1 MTRPRLEVA
10 DVFRNHG
17 DAFLDLYGDTLSP
30 EQRRALNDIA
40 ACRTAALGGHVEE
53 CDRCGHRQIAYNS
66 CRNRH
71 CPKCQA
77 TAAAQWM
84 EAREAELLPVE
95 YFHVVFTLPAL
106 LGPIAL
112 QNPREVYNILFRAAA
127 ETLQQIAADPKH
139 LGAEVGFL
147 AVLHTWGQNLEHHPH
162 VHCVVPGGGLSPDG
176 SQWIAC
182 EPGFFLPVRVLSR
195 VFRGK
200 FLAMLRDAFDR
211 GRLSFHGK
219 LRALRDADEFQRRLA
234 AGAQTEWVVYA
245 KPPFGGPEQVL
256 KYLARY
262 THRVAISNRRLV
274 ALEDGEVTFHWKDYA
289 HGGGQKTMTL
299 KATEFIRRFLQHVLP
314 SGFVRIRHYGFLANR
329 VCQEKLALC
338 RALLG
343 VGTTPEPLAA
353 DSSAEPE
360 ERDVERPPVA
370 PLCPSC
376 GEGRMVIIETFPA
389 MPVERR
395 KWGPI
400 LEHAEFDTS

>member
-1 MTRPRLEVA
+1 MTRPQLEVA
-10 DVFRNHG
+10 DVFRDHG
-17 DAFLDLYGDTLSP
+17 DAFLDRYGDTLSP
-30 EQRRALNDIA
+30 EQRRALRDIA
-40 ACRTAALGGHVEE
+40 ACRTAVLGGHVEE
-53 CDRCGHRQIAYNS
+53 CDRCGHQRIAYNS

-95 YFHVVFTLPAL
+95 YYHVVFTLPAV

-112 QNPREVYNILFRAAA
+112 QNRREVYNILFRAAA

-139 LGAEVGFL
+139 LGAEIGFL

-176 SQWIAC
+176 SQWVAC
-182 EPGFFLPVRVLSR
+182 EPGYFLPVPVLSR

-200 FLAMLRDAFDR
+200 FLALLGSAFDQ
-211 GRLSFHGK
+211 GKLSFHGK
-219 LRALRDADEFQRRLA
+219 LRVLASPDEFQRRLTA
-234 AGAQTEWVVYA
+234 STQTEWVVHA
-245 KPPFGGPEQVL
+245 KRPFGGPEQVL

-274 ALEDGEVTFHWKDYA
+274 ALENGEVKFHWKDYA

-299 KATEFIRRFLQHVLP
+299 KATEFIRRFLLHVLP

-329 VCQEKLALC
+329 VCREKLALC
-338 RALLG
+338 RARLG
-343 VGTTPEPLAA
+343 VETTPEPVVPEPAA
-353 DSSAEPE
+353 APQET
-360 ERDVERPPVA
+360 VEGQAVTNV
-370 PLCPSC
+370 CPSC
-376 GEGRMVIIETFPA
+376 GAGRMVIVAAFEAI
-389 MPVERR
+389 PVNRR
-395 KWGPI
+395 QCGPI
-400 LEHAEFDTS
+400 LEPVGSDTS

>member
-1 MTRPRLEVA
+1 
-10 DVFRNHG
+10 
-17 DAFLDLYGDTLSP
+17 
-30 EQRRALNDIA
+30 
-40 ACRTAALGGHVEE
+40 
-53 CDRCGHRQIAYNS
+53 
-66 CRNRH
+66 
-71 CPKCQA
+71 
-77 TAAAQWM
+77 M

>member
-17 DAFLDLYGDTLSP
+17 AAFLDCYGDVLSP
-30 EQRRALNDIA
+30 EQRRALSDIA

-53 CDRCGHRQIAYNS
+53 CDLCGHRQIAYNS

-84 EAREAELLPVE
+84 EQRQAELLPVE
-95 YFHVVFTLPAL
+95 YHHVVFTLPAV

-112 QNPREVYNILFRAAA
+112 QNPREVYGILFRAAA

-139 LGAEVGFL
+139 LGAEIGFL
-147 AVLHTWGQNLEHHPH
+147 AILHTWGQNLEHHPH
-162 VHCVVPGGGLSPDG
+162 VHCVVPGGGLAPEG
-176 SQWIAC
+176 SRWIAC
-182 EPGFFLPVRVLSR
+182 PPGFFLPVRVLSR

-200 FLAMLRDAFDR
+200 FLALLGHAFEQ
-211 GRLSFHGK
+211 GKLTFHGK
-219 LRALRDADEFQRRLA
+219 LRALADAGVFQRRLA
-234 AGAQTEWVVYA
+234 ESAQTEWVVYS

-274 ALEDGEVTFHWKDYA
+274 SLEEGKVTFQWKDYA
-289 HGGGQKTMTL
+289 QGGAAKTMTL
-299 KATEFIRRFLQHVLP
+299 EATEFIRRFLLHVLP

-343 VGTTPEPLAA
+343 VETTPDSVAA
-353 DSSAEPE
+353 DSPVEPKA
-360 ERDVERPPVA
+360 DVEGQPPARV
-370 PLCPSC
+370 CPCC
-376 GEGRMVIIETFPA
+376 GTGRMVIIETFPA
-389 MPVERR
+389 LPADRR
-395 KWGPI
+395 RWGSI
-400 LEHAEFDTS
+400 LELAEFDSS